1 MDLPNMIKGGEENG
15 GAKPMPAGAPAG
27 YKQRIASLRA
37 ISSLIN
43 VSADP
48 ATVLDHIVFAVCQHT
63 GWSASSIMAVNRTA
77 GLSELI
83 ARCDPHVADLA
94 GLSTRW
100 NLLRSPALRV
110 AETRAPVVIADA
122 QVDADFPDYQEDAIA
137 REYHTV
143 VILPMHATDSLGR
156 DMVFS
161 VNARTRI
168 DVDEDELDLLLTVSH
183 LASVA
188 VQRGKSLASE
198 RQTTERLQRA
208 REINISLLE
217 RVLAGSTTEKVTEIV
232 AGMLPHA
239 VVLFDGIADA
249 FHVSGSPDP
258 ARINDREWALLVKGK
273 ASAQLVQ
280 LSQSQGASDFK
291 KCQVIQIQA
300 EDATLE
306 LKTFV
311 EPLIVDGN
319 TVGGFFLF
327 SREAVLDDLELL
339 IAQEAKFALC
349 VQLMRAYVQLH
360 GKSNAIA
367 EFFDEL
373 LSGNWSSD
381 SQIARRAGRLGI
393 DLSRPAQLLAFKQSG
408 SAVVDADYLQQ
419 KLINGLHAVNRDAVV
434 SWQGDACL
442 ILLPLSAKVDSGDC
456 DMLVARVRQLVKS
469 IAGTDPVLAV
479 GPICRQAKDYAP
491 AWVECVQL
499 LRLAKI
505 FGRSGALHA
514 GDFGAFSL
522 LVSALGDSSLEAY
535 VEQTLSPIDA
545 YDRAHGTELLRSA
558 EVFIE
563 EGCRYQSAS
572 EALGIHVSTLR
583 YRLGRLND
591 ALALD
596 LGSPDVRFSL
606 WLAMRLRHLNKQAQ

>member
-1 MDLPNMIKGGEENG
+1 MDVPNVRRSAGEG
-15 GAKPMPAGAPAG
+15 TQSKPLAEGAPTG
-27 YKQRIASLRA
+27 YKQQIASLRA

-43 VSADP
+43 VSSDP

-63 GWSASSIMAVNRTA
+63 RWSASSIMALNRTA

-83 ARCDPHVADLA
+83 ARCDPHVTDLA

-110 AETRAPVVIADA
+110 AETRAPVIIPDA
-122 QVDADFPDYQEDAIA
+122 QVDIDFPDYREDAIA
-137 REYHTV
+137 RNYHSV

-168 DVDEDELDLLLTVSH
+168 EVDEDELDLLLTISH

-198 RQTTERLQRA
+198 RETTERLKRA

-217 RVLAGSTTEKVTEIV
+217 RVLAGSTTEKVTGIV
-232 AGMLPHA
+232 DSMLPHA
-239 VVLFDGIADA
+239 VVLFDGISDT
-249 FHVSGSPDP
+249 FHVGGTPSP
-258 ARINDREWALLVKGK
+258 AQINDREWALLVKGE
-273 ASAQLVQ
+273 ASSQLLQLVQ
-280 LSQSQGASDFK
+280 AQGDK
-291 KCQVIQIQA
+291 KFQVVHIKA
-300 EDATLE
+300 EDETLE
-306 LKTFV
+306 LRAFV
-311 EPLIVDGN
+311 EPLVVDGH
-319 TVGGFFLF
+319 TVGAFFLF
-327 SREAVLDDLELL
+327 SRETALDDLELL
-339 IAQEAKFALC
+339 IAQEAKFALS

-360 GKSNAIA
+360 GKANAIA

-373 LSGNWSSD
+373 LGGNWISD
-381 SQIARRAGRLGI
+381 PQMVRRASRLGI
-393 DLSRPAQLLAFKQSG
+393 DLSRPSQLLAFQQSG
-408 SAVVDADYLQQ
+408 SDPNDADYLQQ
-419 KLINGLHAVNRDAVV
+419 KLINGLHAFNRDAVV

-442 ILLPLSAKVDSGDC
+442 ILLPLSARVDRGDS
-456 DMLVARVRQLVKS
+456 DLLVARLQKLIKS
-469 IAGTDPVLAV
+469 ITGSVLSLAV
-479 GPICRQAKDYAP
+479 GPICRTPKDYAP
-491 AWVECVQL
+491 AWVECMQI
-499 LRLAKI
+499 LRLGKI
-505 FGRSGALHA
+505 FGRSGPLQA

-522 LVSALGDSSLEAY
+522 LVSALGDKSLEDY
-535 VEQTLSPIDA
+535 VKQTLSPIDA
-545 YDRAHGTELLRSA
+545 YDRTHGSELLRSA

-591 ALALD
+591 ALNLD

-606 WLAMRLRHLNKQAQ
+606 WLAMRLRHLNKRSQ

>member
-1 MDLPNMIKGGEENG
+1 
-15 GAKPMPAGAPAG
+15 
-27 YKQRIASLRA
+27 
-37 ISSLIN
+37 LIN

-63 GWSASSIMAVNRTA
+63 RWSASSIMALNRTA

-83 ARCDPHVADLA
+83 ARCDPHVTDLA

-122 QVDADFPDYQEDAIA
+122 QADTAFPDYREDAIA
-137 REYHTV
+137 RDYHTV

-161 VNARTRI
+161 VNARARI
-168 DVDEDELDLLLTVSH
+168 EVDEDELDLLLTISH

-198 RQTTERLQRA
+198 RQTAERLQRA

-217 RVLAGSTTEKVTEIV
+217 RVLAGSTTAKVTEIV
-232 AGMLPHA
+232 ASMLPHA
-239 VVLFDGIADA
+239 VVLFDGIADE
-249 FHVSGSPDP
+249 FHVGGSPNP
-258 ARINDREWALLVKGK
+258 ARINDREWALLVKGA
-273 ASAQLVQ
+273 ASSQLLQ
-280 LSQSQGASDFK
+280 LSQSQGASEFK
-291 KCQVIQIQA
+291 KCQVVHIQG

-311 EPLIVDGN
+311 EPLIVDGH
-319 TVGGFFLF
+319 TVGALFLF
-327 SREAVLDDLELL
+327 SREAALDDLELL

-360 GKSNAIA
+360 GKANAIA

-373 LSGNWSSD
+373 LRGNWSSD
-381 SQIARRAGRLGI
+381 PQIVRRAGRLGI
-393 DLSRPAQLLAFKQSG
+393 DLTRPSQLLAFQQSG
-408 SAVVDADYLQQ
+408 TVPGDADYLQQ
-419 KLINGLHAVNRDAVV
+419 KLVNGLHAVNRDAVV

-442 ILLPLSAKVDSGDC
+442 ILIPLSAKGGSGDGE
-456 DMLVARVRQLVKS
+456 MLVARVRQLVKS
-469 IAGTDPVLAV
+469 ITGTDPALAV
-479 GPICRQAKDYAP
+479 GPVCREPKDYAP
-491 AWVECVQL
+491 AWAGCVQL
-499 LRLAKI
+499 LRLAKL
-505 FGRSGALHA
+505 FGRSGTLHA

-535 VEQTLSPIDA
+535 VEQTLSPIDE
-545 YDRAHGTELLRSA
+545 YDSAHGTELLRSA

-591 ALALD
+591 ALNVD
-596 LGSPDVRFSL
+596 VGCPDVRFSL
-606 WLAMRLRHLNKQAQ
+606 WLAMRLRHMKKRAE